1 MLHPKCNLK
10 MSKFFISIY
19 ENRLKTYE
27 TVNMKKHEY
36 LILQMFMPLI
46 WCPQIVRQIVLEEEY
61 NLSYR
66 KLHYPNY
73 VKNINLNVHM
83 IRISK
88 KDIFKLMVKLWN
100 LISSS
105 CLASLALH
113 YSNIMCLNCN
123 LMYLSCFL
131 NLLYYFPKF

>member
-10 MSKFFISIY
+10 MKAFLISIY

-46 WCPQIVRQIVLEEEY
+46 WCPQIVTQILLEEAY

-66 KLHYPNY
+66 KLQYPNY
-73 VKNINLNVHM
+73 VKDINLNVHM

-105 CLASLALH
+105 CLASLLKMVLK
-113 YSNIMCLNCN
+113 II
-123 LMYLSCFL
+123 F
-131 NLLYYFPKF
+131 